1 MIHVPGLPDAETQVY
16 NTLVG
21 QLKSKQPRNEL
32 RDRYMDAKKD
42 VDLARWAANVPTLG
56 AVLGWPAKAVETLA
70 RRCRLVGF
78 TMDDAELS
86 TFGIDE
92 LLDDNE
98 YVRESRQGN
107 VSSLVHA
114 VSFEVVTKGA
124 EGEPEVLITR
134 VDGRNG
140 TGLWSTRM
148 RRLTSFLSVSEWDKH
163 GIPSSWAMY
172 LPGVTW
178 VMQGGTLDRQST
190 VLDRVPVEPIV
201 YKPRLGR
208 PFGSSRITRPVMF
221 LTQSAARVVIRSEA
235 TAQLYSAPGLI
246 MLGLDAAQIESGSW
260 LSGIGNVVGIPDSDE
275 VASDSPTL
283 ARAQVVA
290 VQQASQQ
297 PHVDQLRAWAQLF
310 SGETSIPTSSLGIS
324 VDQANPASAEAYAA
338 SREDLIAEAE
348 DASDEWGAA
357 RRRVIQ
363 MAWALREGVDL
374 ADIPVEV
381 RSLRPQWRDPR
392 YVSTA
397 AAADAFTKLAGVIP
411 GLAEADAAL
420 DMLGL
425 DEALVARLRA
435 DLRRARGRA
444 TLASL
449 VGSDAVSG

>member
-78 TMDDAELS
+78 TMDGAELS
-86 TFGIDE
+86 KFGIDE

-275 VASDSPTL
+275 VAADSPTL

-348 DASDEWGAA
+348 DACDEWGAA

>member
-275 VASDSPTL
+275 VAADSPTL

-348 DASDEWGAA
+348 DACDEWGAA

>member
-275 VASDSPTL
+275 VAADAPTL

-348 DASDEWGAA
+348 DACDEWGAA